1 MQKRLKK
8 NQIVFNAKREKG
20 KILLALKKPNNI
32 KLISETTS
40 TLWRESLDNWV
51 TLLLSRPVG
60 NMVEDPEKDKRISG
74 GERVRNMVSET
85 DKKKANMLFSKLR
98 KQVNLIRLNSVITG
112 GYKLK
117 RRSLKKDKKVVYMKD
132 KTRRKKRGYGGKSPK
147 RLNKNKYVLTYIR
160 SLTRRRRKYN

>member
-1 MQKRLKK
+1 MK
-8 NQIVFNAKREKG
+8 
-20 KILLALKKPNNI
+20 
-32 KLISETTS
+32 
-40 TLWRESLDNWV
+40 
-51 TLLLSRPVG
+51 SRAQE
-60 NMVEDPEKDKRISG
+60 NSKFCA